1 MSFAVAVRWSLVAL
15 AVPLLASASDTV
27 RKPAQAE
34 RKNPGTTR
42 KVAVPEHGSF
52 EISLPSAWR
61 YSTEPTPEGGG
72 DTLRL
77 EPASGSRFLLMATP
91 VWVPEGNRDARNAAT
106 WMRVRLHNQT
116 VEQEIPIEEF
126 KGSRNTVY
134 WFHATNKYPG
144 PGEHEAM
151 VQGAAMVGELLVGF
165 TLLHHAGALPERTAV
180 LKALGDAKHLGSA
193 L

>member
-1 MSFAVAVRWSLVAL
+1 MSLAAAVRSCLVIL
-15 AVPLLASASDTV
+15 AVPVVAAAGD
-27 RKPAQAE
+27 
-34 RKNPGTTR
+34 TTR

-52 EISLPSAWR
+52 SISLPSVWR
-61 YSTEPTPEGGG
+61 YSTEATPMGGA

-77 EPASGSRFLLMATP
+77 EPPTGTRFLLMATP
-91 VWVPEGNRDARNAAT
+91 VWVPEGNRDAKSAAG
-106 WMRVRLHNQT
+106 WMRVRLHNLT
-116 VEQEIPIEEF
+116 VEQDIPIEEY

-134 WFHATNKYPG
+134 WFAATNKNPG

-165 TLLHHAGALPERTAV
+165 TLLHHTGSLPERAAV
-180 LKALGDAKHLGSA
+180 LKALGDARHLGSA

>member
-1 MSFAVAVRWSLVAL
+1 MSLAAAVRSSLVIL
-15 AVPLLASASDTV
+15 AVPALASAADTK
-27 RKPAQAE
+27 R
-34 RKNPGTTR
+34 T
-42 KVAVPEHGSF
+42 VPVPDHGSF
-52 EISLPSAWR
+52 EISLPSGWR
-61 YSTEPTPEGGG
+61 YSTEPSPEGGG

-77 EPASGSRFLLMATP
+77 EPATGKRFILMATP
-91 VWVPEGNRDARNAAT
+91 VWVPEGNRDARTAAS

-116 VEQEIPIEEF
+116 IEEDIPIEEF

-134 WFHATNKYPG
+134 WFSATNRNPA

-165 TLLHHAGALPERTAV
+165 TLLHHSGELPERAAV

>member
-1 MSFAVAVRWSLVAL
+1 MSFPVAVRWSLVI
-15 AVPLLASASDTV
+15 LLVSGMARAAEPAKPSA
-27 RKPAQAE
+27 PAGKQTH
-34 RKNPGTTR
+34 TTR
-42 KVAVPEHGSF
+42 KVAVPDHGAF
-52 EISLPSAWR
+52 EIALPSAWK

-77 EPASGSRFLLMATP
+77 EPASGDKFLLMATP
-91 VWVPEGNRDARNAAT
+91 VWVPEGNRDARSAAT

-126 KGSRNTVY
+126 HGSRNVVY
-134 WFHATNKYPG
+134 WFSATNKYPG

-151 VQGAAMVGELLVGF
+151 VQGATMVGQLLVGF
-165 TLLHHAGALPERTAV
+165 TLLHHSGIVNERSAV
-180 LKALGDAKHLGSA
+180 LKALGEAKHLDPA

>member
-1 MSFAVAVRWSLVAL
+1 MSFAVATRSSLVILLIPCLAL
-15 AVPLLASASDTV
+15 AADPASKPTSPPRKDTHT
-27 RKPAQAE
+27 K
-34 RKNPGTTR
+34 R
-42 KVAVPEHGSF
+42 KVAVPEHGAF
-52 EISLPSAWR
+52 EINLPSTWK

-77 EPASGSRFLLMATP
+77 EPPTGDRFLLMATP

-116 VEQEIPIEEF
+116 VEQDIPIEEF
-126 KGSRNTVY
+126 HGSRNVVY
-134 WFHATNKYPG
+134 WFSATNKWPG

-151 VQGAAMVGELLVGF
+151 VQGAAMVGQLLVGF
-165 TLLHHAGALPERTAV
+165 TLLHHSGNLPERAAV
-180 LKALGDAKHLGSA
+180 LKALGDAKHLDPA

>member
-1 MSFAVAVRWSLVAL
+1 MSLAVAVRSCILVLAL
-15 AVPLLASASDTV
+15 PGLVVAAEGPRRPADTA
-27 RKPAQAE
+27 RQ
-34 RKNPGTTR
+34 
-42 KVAVPEHGSF
+42 VAVPEHGAF
-52 EISLPSAWR
+52 EIALPSAWR

-77 EPASGSRFLLMATP
+77 EPASGNKFLLMATP
-91 VWVPEGNRDARNAAT
+91 VWVPEENRDARSAVT

-116 VEQEIPIEEF
+116 VEQDIPIEEF

-134 WFHATNKYPG
+134 WFAATNKYPG

-165 TLLHHAGALPERTAV
+165 TLLHHAGSLPERSAV
-180 LKALGDAKHLGSA
+180 LKALGGARHLGKA

>member
-1 MSFAVAVRWSLVAL
+1 MPFAVAVRSSVVILAL
-15 AVPLLASASDTV
+15 PCLAAAAAPAP
-27 RKPAQAE
+27 KPA
-34 RKNPGTTR
+34 GTTR
-42 KVAVPEHGSF
+42 TVAVPEHGAF
-52 EISLPSAWR
+52 EISLPSEWR

-77 EPASGSRFLLMATP
+77 EPRSGTKFLLKATP

-116 VEQEIPIEEF
+116 VEQDIPIEEF

-134 WFHATNKYPG
+134 WFAATNKYPA

-165 TLLHHAGALPERTAV
+165 TLLHHDGSLPERTAL
-180 LKALGDAKHLGSA
+180 LKALGEAKHLGA
-193 L
+193 TL

>member
-1 MSFAVAVRWSLVAL
+1 MSFAVAVRSSLVIL
-15 AVPLLASASDTV
+15 AIPLLATATDTP
-27 RKPAQAE
+27 KPAAA
-34 RKNPGTTR
+34 KAKAAHTTR
-42 KVAVPEHGSF
+42 TVAVPEHGAF

-77 EPASGSRFLLMATP
+77 EPPSGSRFLLMATP

-116 VEQEIPIEEF
+116 VEQDIPIEEF
-126 KGSRNTVY
+126 RGSRNTVY

-165 TLLHHAGALPERTAV
+165 TLLHHTGALPERAAV